1 MKMISLFWGK
11 VGLEKSFAEL
21 FFFFEQ
27 GCNLLCSP
35 SCLKLAILLPL
46 PSELVLHACIIRPSC
61 STVNIQVLHMM
72 RL

>member
-27 GCNLLCSP
+27 D
-35 SCLKLAILLPL
+35 
-46 PSELVLHACIIRPSC
+46 ELHAFTPMNTI
-61 STVNIQVLHMM
+61 VKYEYH
-72 RL
+72 